1 MLAQLGS
8 LAWLGFP
15 TAVHGASATPD
26 ARETELRVG
35 DTSARVVAYQ
45 SGDAR
50 VTYCSLHENERTSV
64 AAARRAIDEC
74 DGRLVELRAQG
85 QRLVSFRLDGVQYR
99 FDPNRIFT
107 RVGVEKTLKR
117 YGHYSD
123 QAREAVV
130 AFSTRWLEVADLRG
144 GAGVV
149 AVHNNAPGGY
159 SLKSYARTGAYR
171 DQAAAIYDNPGLDPD
186 DFFLVTEE
194 RFFLQLK
201 ERRWNA
207 VLQAG
212 HSAADDGS
220 LSLYCGRAG
229 IPYVNVEAAYS
240 HLDRQVEMLREAHRL
255 IAGPCPRARTSGAAP
270 LREPTEGEVVD
281 RYAHET
287 CTQRLRRSRS
297 ADSA

>member
-8 LAWLGFP
+8 LASLGFP

-26 ARETELRVG
+26 VRETELRVG
-35 DTSARVVAYQ
+35 DTSARVVAYR

-64 AAARRAIDEC
+64 SAARRAIDGC
-74 DGRLVELRAQG
+74 GGRLVELRAQG

-107 RVGVEKTLKR
+107 RVGIEKTLKR

-149 AVHNNAPGGY
+149 ALHNNAPGGY

-171 DQAAAIYDNPGLDPD
+171 DEAAAIYDNPGLDPD

-201 ERRWNA
+201 ERRWNV

-212 HSAADDGS
+212 HGAADDGS

-270 LREPTEGEVVD
+270 LREPTEREVV
-281 RYAHET
+281 RP
-287 CTQRLRRSRS
+287 LR
-297 ADSA
+297 A